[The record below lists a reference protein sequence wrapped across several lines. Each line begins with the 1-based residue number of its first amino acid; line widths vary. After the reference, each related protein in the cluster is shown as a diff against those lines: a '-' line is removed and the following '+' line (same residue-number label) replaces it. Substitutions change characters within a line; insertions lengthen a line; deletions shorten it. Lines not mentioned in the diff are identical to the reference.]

1 MCCCAQY
8 TKVRVNA
15 MYTSLE
21 YLLPPV
27 TVQDIVPP
35 RRKKNIHTLD
45 NLCGKCPMIVPAFFY
60 SHGIDLSTLKVVRL
74 IHSSTSPAAASHIR
88 VGRLYK

>member
-1 MCCCAQY
+1 MRCCTQY

-15 MYTSLE
+15 MYRSME

-35 RRKKNIHTLD
+35 RRKKNEYTPD
-45 NLCGKCPMIVPAFFY
+45 NLRGKCPMIVPVFFFFY
-60 SHGIDLSTLKVVRL
+60 SHGIDLSTLIVVRL
-74 IHSSTSPAAASHIR
+74 IHSPAAASYIS
-88 VGRLYK
+88 LYTC